1 MFLGRVHGHLSP
13 PWSGGS
19 PKADPRSLV
28 VGTRREVGMEGPG
41 KLWRSLTSNKHG
53 ADGEDLLSVRVS
65 RHVAEAHA
73 GETAEREVQG
83 GDVGAA

>member
-1 MFLGRVHGHLSP
+1 
-13 PWSGGS
+13 
-19 PKADPRSLV
+19 
-28 VGTRREVGMEGPG
+28 MEGPG